1 MAHLSNS
8 IHVVNGYD
16 KDAYTYIPII
26 IVGAGESG
34 IALGC
39 RLKEKLGFDQFRVF
53 DRQAGIGGTWW
64 INRYPGVACDVPA
77 VFYSFS
83 FAQNLRWQSYH
94 PPGPEITSYL
104 HDVCEKYHLVD
115 KIQLNT
121 DVSEVKWLEDEELWE
136 TTLLHMTPGT
146 GDLSYKERQRIMAE
160 KGRESVYL
168 KEEKVKAK
176 IICSAAGGLVEPNP
190 WPDTIPGRDQFQGDV
205 FHSARWD
212 YNVDLR
218 DKNVIVMGTGCSA
231 AQFVPRLPK
240 EPYNAKS
247 VTQVMRSP
255 PWVVPRPGPLLG
267 LVEQNDWEKWTPRLF
282 PYIPGLAR
290 AYRTLLFSLSEL
302 DFFIIFT
309 GKNVAAKTRKKIEAQ
324 LIQHM
329 KRVVP
334 EQYHEILTPDYGV
347 GCKRRVFDAFW
358 LESLNDPKI
367 EITTQPITSV
377 QPHGVTLGPG
387 RTYPDPKD
395 KDSKA
400 PTDEK
405 HLPADVIILANG
417 FELTTW
423 LSPLKVIGKGGAVMQ
438 EVWDERGGPQAY
450 MGNAMDGFPNF
461 FIIFGPNTATGH
473 SSVILASENMVEYT
487 LKFIKKILRKE
498 VKTFEVKKEKEIA
511 WTKEMQE
518 KLKGTVWHRG
528 GCHSWYKSASGWNAT
543 AYPYSQID
551 YSIRCMFPKWSDWNI
566 RYTTKGLVKQRV
578 RQTLRVLALVAMIVG
593 LYYIRKDV
601 RGGLRALDSFVKQ
614 NVKSGLLKMLSW
626 AEKGVRMLPE
636 QSAFL

>member
-1 MAHLSNS
+1 MADLSNS
-8 IHVVNGYD
+8 IHVVNGYN
-16 KDAYTYIPII
+16 KNAYTYYPVI

-39 RLKEKLGFDQFRVF
+39 RLKEKLGFDQFRMF
-53 DRQAGIGGTWW
+53 DRQAGLGGTWW
-64 INRYPGVACDVPA
+64 INKYPGVACDVPA

-83 FAQNLRWQSYH
+83 FSPNHKWSSTH
-94 PPGPEITSYL
+94 PGGAEIIHYL
-104 HDVCEKYHLVD
+104 QDVCEKYQIVD

-121 DVSEVKWLEDEELWE
+121 DVSEVHWLEDEELWE
-136 TTLLHMTPGT
+136 ATLLHMMPGT
-146 GDLSYKERQRIMAE
+146 GDLSTKERQRTIAE

-168 KEEKVKAK
+168 NEEKVKAK
-176 IICSAAGGLVEPNP
+176 IICSAAGGLVEPNA
-190 WPDTIPGRDQFQGDV
+190 WPETIPGRDQFEGDI

-218 DKNVIVMGTGCSA
+218 DKDVIVMGTGCSA

-240 EPYNAKS
+240 EPYNVKS
-247 VTQVMRSP
+247 LIQIMRSP
-255 PWVVPRPGPLLG
+255 PWVQPRGNPLLG
-267 LVEQNDWEKWTPRLF
+267 LVKKESWEKWTPRLF
-282 PYIPGLAR
+282 PKIPGLAR
-290 AYRTLLFSLSEL
+290 AYRTFLFCLSEL
-302 DFFIIFT
+302 DFFLILT
-309 GKNVAAKTRKKIEAQ
+309 GKNTAVKTRKKVEAKLVRQ
-324 LIQHM
+324 M
-329 KRVVP
+329 KDVVP

-347 GCKRRVFDAFW
+347 GCKRRIFDALW
-358 LESLNDPKI
+358 LDSLNDPKI
-367 EITTQPITSV
+367 HLTTQPITSL
-377 QPHGVTLGPG
+377 QPKGVTLGPG
-387 RTYPDPKD
+387 RTYPDPED
-395 KDSKA
+395 KASKA
-400 PTDEK
+400 PTDEN

-487 LKFIKKILRKE
+487 LKFVEKILKKD
-498 VKTFEVKKEKEIA
+498 VKTFDVKKEKEIA

-518 KLKGTVWHRG
+518 KLKGTVWHSG
-528 GCHSWYKSASGWNAT
+528 GCHSWYKTANDWNSV
-543 AYPYSQID
+543 AYPYSQVD

-566 RYTTKGLVKQRV
+566 QYTTKGLIKQRIK
-578 RQTLRVLALVAMIVG
+578 QTLRVVTLFTSIVG

-601 RGGLRALDSFVKQ
+601 RGGLRAFGSLMRLRFRFE
-614 NVKSGLLKMLSW
+614 LLRLLRW
-626 AEKGVRMLPE
+626 VEKGVR
-636 QSAFL
+636 